1 VDKKGVVV
9 KIIAVNPLRLLG
21 LFVLLFCVQGVGVA
35 QVPGQPAN
43 SIVSGSNWYCVSG
56 YEKVGNQ
63 CLSIFARSKS
73 TPSSDSTSVKPSRSA
88 AAAPACAE
96 NGSCYGDVSENTGRP
111 KTIYVDGYYRRDGTY
126 VRGHYRSAPR

>member
-1 VDKKGVVV
+1 
-9 KIIAVNPLRLLG
+9 
-21 LFVLLFCVQGVGVA
+21 
-35 QVPGQPAN
+35 
-43 SIVSGSNWYCVSG
+43 
-56 YEKVGNQ
+56 
-63 CLSIFARSKS
+63 LSIFARSKS